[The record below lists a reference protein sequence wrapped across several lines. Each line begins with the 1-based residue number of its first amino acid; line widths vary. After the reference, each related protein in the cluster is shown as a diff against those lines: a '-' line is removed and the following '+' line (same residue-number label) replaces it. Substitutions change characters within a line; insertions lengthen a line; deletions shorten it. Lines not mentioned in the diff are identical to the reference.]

1 MLVSVVVPFY
11 NEEESLKPFYDAITQ
26 VIDSVE
32 RYEFELV
39 FSNDGSK
46 DQSVEIL
53 QKIMINDSRVKIV
66 DLSRNYGKETALLAG
81 LDHAE
86 GDAVIMMDSDLQHP
100 PYLIPEFLKW
110 WEQGYDD
117 IYATRQERVGEPWLK
132 KKTSELYYKIL
143 QGVTEQG
150 VEIYPNA
157 GDFRLLDRKVV
168 DALIQLRE
176 QSRYMKGMYGWVGF
190 RKKKYFLMQLN
201 EWAVQQNLILKN

>member
-132 KKTSELYYKIL
+132 KKRRNFIIKFYKALLSKVLKSIQMREIL
-143 QGVTEQG
+143 D
-150 VEIYPNA
+150 Y
-157 GDFRLLDRKVV
+157 
-168 DALIQLRE
+168 
-176 QSRYMKGMYGWVGF
+176 
-190 RKKKYFLMQLN
+190 
-201 EWAVQQNLILKN
+201 